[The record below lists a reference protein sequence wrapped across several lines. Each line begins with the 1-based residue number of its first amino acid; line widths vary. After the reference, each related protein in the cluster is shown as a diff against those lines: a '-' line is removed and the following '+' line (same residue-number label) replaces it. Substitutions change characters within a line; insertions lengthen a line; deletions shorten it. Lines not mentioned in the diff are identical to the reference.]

1 MKIINEFNINLEFNN
16 IIISL
21 NNENK
26 IICKGSF
33 PIDDFNNDN
42 MIEYRYYFEDILYGC
57 VW

>member
-1 MKIINEFNINLEFNN
+1 MNPEFNN

-33 PIDDFNNDN
+33 SIDDFNNDN
-42 MIEYRYYFEDILYGC
+42 MIDYRDYFEEILMDVYDSI
-57 VW
+57 